1 MADAQWLADR
11 IRDVADFPKPGVVFK
26 DLCPLLGDGEAFRF
40 AVDTI
45 ADHFGALGVDKVAGV
60 EARGFIFA
68 SPVAYRFGAGFVPM
82 RKAGKLPWDTEG
94 ESYQLEYGSD
104 GLEVHR
110 DAMTPGD
117 RVLIVD
123 DVLAT
128 GGTAGAAIR
137 LVERLGA
144 EVVGLA
150 FVAELAFLGG
160 GAHLG
165 GYDHLSLVTYP

>member
-1 MADAQWLADR
+1 
-11 IRDVADFPKPGVVFK
+11 
-26 DLCPLLGDGEAFRF
+26 
-40 AVDTI
+40 
-45 ADHFGALGVDKVAGV
+45 
-60 EARGFIFA
+60 
-68 SPVAYRFGAGFVPM
+68 
-82 RKAGKLPWDTEG
+82 
-94 ESYQLEYGSD
+94 LEYGSD

-110 DAMTPGD
+110 DAMTSGD

-165 GYDHLSLVTYP
+165 GYDHMSLVTYP